1 MSTFIE
7 FSLLGLFSGGLY
19 ALIALS
25 FVLIYKCTHVI
36 NFAVGEIMMLG
47 AYLYYTSNVMLGL
60 PPALAIV
67 VTLAAPSACCHS
79 SSSTSCFGRSRASRS
94 CRC

>member
-1 MSTFIE
+1 M
-7 FSLLGLFSGGLY
+7 
-19 ALIALS
+19 
-25 FVLIYKCTHVI
+25 LIYKCTHVI

-67 VTLAAPSACCHS
+67 VTLCAVCMLSLIFEHV
-79 SSSTSCFGRSRASRS
+79 CFGRSRASRS